1 MATELTVI
9 VPTLNERD
17 NVGLLVDKLHRVLAD
32 VDWEVIFVD
41 DDSTDGTLE
50 ALRDLARADPRVRFI
65 HRIGRRGLSSAC
77 LEGMAASASPYL
89 AVMDADL
96 QHDETLL
103 PRMLASL
110 RADEADLVIG
120 SRYIEGGGV
129 GTWNK

>member
-1 MATELTVI
+1 MAVELSVI
-9 VPTLNERD
+9 VPTLNERG
-17 NVGLLVDKLHRVLAD
+17 NVGLLVDKLHQVLAGIE
-32 VDWEVIFVD
+32 WEVIFVD
-41 DDSTDGTLE
+41 DDSTDGTLDT
-50 ALRDLARADPRVRFI
+50 LKDLARADPRVRFL

-77 LEGMAASASPYL
+77 LEGMAASASPYI

-103 PRMLASL
+103 PRMLDSL

-129 GTWNK
+129 GA